1 MNDTIYSINGPVV
14 TLRGARGF
22 SMMEM
27 VYVGEVGLI
36 GEVIGITS
44 EKTTIQV
51 YEDTAGLKVGEPV
64 RGTGAPLC
72 ARWPLLHR
80 STAPVS
86 PAACMWPAWTSTGF
100 GT

>member
-51 YEDTAGLKVGEPV
+51 YEDTAGLKAVSYTHLSRYMRTPSPSC
-64 RGTGAPLC
+64 RCSA
-72 ARWPLLHR
+72 LLPSALGR
-80 STAPVS
+80 TA
-86 PAACMWPAWTSTGF
+86 
-100 GT
+100 